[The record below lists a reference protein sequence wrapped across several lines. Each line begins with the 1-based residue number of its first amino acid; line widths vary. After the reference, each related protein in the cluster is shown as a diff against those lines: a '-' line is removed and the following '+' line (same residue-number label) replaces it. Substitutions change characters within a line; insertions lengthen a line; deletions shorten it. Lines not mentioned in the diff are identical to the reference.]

1 MKQLVNKYTGEVTK
15 QIFATNS
22 NLVEPV
28 KEDPRGERIVD
39 DTLFEPKEVMIDRC
53 ERAGLLKELYA
64 KAMDTKSFDFP
75 DGSKVADIAI
85 EMMEFGTGDL
95 SDLQRQKDVLE
106 ALGDVPIKTA
116 TPVAEQSTEASEEA
130 PKDPPEA
137 Q

>member
-1 MKQLVNKYTGEVTK
+1 MKQLVNKYTGEITK

-22 NLVEPV
+22 DVIEPI
-28 KEDPRGERIVD
+28 KEEPRGERIVD

-64 KAMDTKSFDFP
+64 KAMDTKSYDFP
-75 DGSKVADIAI
+75 DGSKVADITI
-85 EMMEFGTGDL
+85 ETMEFGTGDL

-106 ALGDVPIKTA
+106 ALGDVPTETA
-116 TPVAEQSTEASEEA
+116 TPVADKSLDDPEVDSKEPTEA
-130 PKDPPEA
+130 